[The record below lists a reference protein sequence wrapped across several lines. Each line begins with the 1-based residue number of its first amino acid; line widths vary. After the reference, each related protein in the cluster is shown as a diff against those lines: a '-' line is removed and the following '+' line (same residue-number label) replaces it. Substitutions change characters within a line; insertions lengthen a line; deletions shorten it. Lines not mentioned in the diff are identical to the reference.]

1 MSNLRAI
8 LYDLDGVLID
18 SARAWHR
25 ALLRG
30 LAEDG
35 RPPVPW
41 DHFQQSFGQGVEADR
56 DAYFPRWTV
65 AELEAFYARSFPSEL
80 DAIELLP
87 GAVELL
93 AELRARGLRQ
103 AVVTNTPREL
113 ALEVLARKGLAPHLD
128 ALAAAGE
135 APEKPAPD
143 LVRLA
148 LARLAIPREQALY
161 VGDSATDLAAARAAG
176 IRMAGLGIEA
186 DLTLAALADLHA
198 LL

>member
-1 MSNLRAI
+1 VAGPRAI

-30 LAEDG
+30 LAEAG

-41 DHFQQSFGQGVEADR
+41 DRFQPSFGQGVEADR
-56 DAYFPRWTV
+56 DAYFPGWTV
-65 AELEAFYARSFPSEL
+65 AELEACYARCFPAEL
-80 DAIELLP
+80 DAIELNP
-87 GAVELL
+87 GAAELL

-103 AVVTNTPREL
+103 AVVTNTPRAL
-113 ALEVLARKGLAPHLD
+113 ALEVLAHKGLAPHLD

-135 APEKPAPD
+135 AAEKPAPE
-143 LVRLA
+143 LIWLA
-148 LARLAIPREQALY
+148 LERLAIPREQALY

-186 DLTLAALADLHA
+186 DLTLVALADLRD